1 MSELAWRLSRTL
13 VLRWHAAE
21 ARYGDSLRAGDR
33 LQLLQGS
40 PAGGAALLRHYP
52 ACADRDIDK
61 LDSRVARSCARRQ
74 EFTAY
79 KVAAVFCC
87 HRD

>member
-1 MSELAWRLSRTL
+1 MSELAWRLGRTL
-13 VLRWHAAE
+13 VLPVRWRAE
-21 ARYGDSLRAGDR
+21 ARCVDSLHAGDR

-79 KVAAVFCC
+79 KVTAVFC
-87 HRD
+87 